1 MAKKEQYF
9 VIDFDSTFTQVE
21 AMEELA
27 AISLKN
33 DPDRELIIEKI
44 KQLTDL
50 AMEGKMPFPKSL
62 KARIALLSAK
72 KYHLQMLVNKLR
84 KKVSVS
90 FARNKAFFKEY
101 QGRVFIV
108 SGGFKEFIEPVVK
121 PYFIDAD
128 CVFANTFVYDK
139 KNNII
144 GADEDNFLA
153 QEQGKV
159 KLLKHLKL
167 KGNVCVIGDG
177 YTDYELFEAG
187 VADSFFAFTEN
198 ISRPSV
204 ISKAQNI
211 ASSLD
216 EILYQENL
224 PMAISFPKS
233 KIKALLWGEQCFDTE
248 VLLKKEAY
256 QIKKLPLKSD
266 TETLLQEAQQ
276 AHIILFQPN
285 ADYKKLLQLRESKCL
300 LMGVWGELDDKDFAL
315 SLAKRGI
322 ALFGS
327 SYAHTRSVLELG
339 LLKILHLF
347 RLQEEELPGKVIGI
361 VGYGHS
367 GSLLS
372 VMASHLGMEVLYY
385 DIDER
390 PPLGNAKRMKF
401 LPDLLKKSDL
411 VFLAAG
417 KRFNKEQLIGA
428 KELKLMKHQALLVN
442 MGYDY
447 AIDLD
452 AVKEALNSGK
462 LGGFGIDCLLE
473 ETHKKTQK
481 FPFTISTLNKRLA
494 THQTRNNIAEI
505 VCERAI
511 DFINTG
517 SSQACD
523 NFPRLNLPPLS
534 GGHRFIH
541 IHKNVP
547 GVLAQ
552 INGVLAG
559 KKINISG
566 QYLKTNESIGYVI
579 TDVDKQYEKEVI
591 GELKEIP
598 ATLKFRVLY

>member
-33 DPDRELIIEKI
+33 DPDKELIIEKI

-90 FARNKAFFKEY
+90 FARNKEFFKEY
-101 QGRVFIV
+101 QGRVIIV

-128 CVFANTFVYDK
+128 CVYANTFVYDK

-144 GADEDNFLA
+144 GADDENFLA

-177 YTDYELFEAG
+177 YTDYELFESGMAN
-187 VADSFFAFTEN
+187 SFFAFTEN
-198 ISRPSV
+198 VSRPSV
-204 ISKAQNI
+204 ISKAKNI

-216 EILYQENL
+216 EILFQEKL

-233 KIKALLWGEQCFDTE
+233 KIKALLWGEDCFATE
-248 VLLKKEAY
+248 SMLKKEAY
-256 QIKKLPLKSD
+256 QIKKMPAKADFDSV
-266 TETLLQEAQQ
+266 TNEAQQ
-276 AHIILFQPN
+276 SQIIVFHPN
-285 ADYKKLLQLRESKCL
+285 VDYKKLLLLNETKCL
-300 LMGVWGELDDKDFAL
+300 LMGVWGELDNKDFGHQ
-315 SLAKRGI
+315 LAKKGI

-339 LLKILHLF
+339 LMKILHLF
-347 RLQEEELPGKVIGI
+347 RLQEEELPGKTIGI
-361 VGYGHS
+361 VGYGHG

-372 VMASHLGMEVLYY
+372 VMALHLGMEVLYY

-417 KRFNKEQLIGA
+417 KRFNKQLLIGS
-428 KELKLMKHQALLVN
+428 KELKLMKTNALLIN

-447 AIDLD
+447 AVDLV
-452 AVKEALNSGK
+452 AVKEALVSKK
-462 LGGFGIDCLLE
+462 LGGFGIDCLSE
-473 ETHKKTQK
+473 ETYKKTQK
-481 FPFTISTLNKRLA
+481 FPQTISSFNKRLA
-494 THQTRNNIAEI
+494 TNQTRNNIAEI
-505 VCERAI
+505 VSERAI
-511 DFINTG
+511 DFMNTG
-517 SSQACD
+517 SSQSCD
-523 NFPRLNLPPLS
+523 NFPRLNLPPLNN
-534 GGHRFIH
+534 GHRFIH

-552 INGVLAG
+552 INGVLAK

-566 QYLKTNESIGYVI
+566 QYLKTNDAIGYVI
-579 TDVDKQYEKEVI
+579 TDVDKQYEKDVI
-591 GELKEIP
+591 SELKEIP

>member
-187 VADSFFAFTEN
+187 VANSFFAFTEN

-266 TETLLQEAQQ
+266 TETLLQDAQQ

-552 INGVLAG
+552 INGVLAE

>member
-505 VCERAI
+505 VCDRAI

>member
-187 VADSFFAFTEN
+187 VAHSFFAFTEN

-285 ADYKKLLQLRESKCL
+285 ADYKKLLQLKESKCL

-473 ETHKKTQK
+473 ATHKKTQK

-591 GELKEIP
+591 AELKEIP